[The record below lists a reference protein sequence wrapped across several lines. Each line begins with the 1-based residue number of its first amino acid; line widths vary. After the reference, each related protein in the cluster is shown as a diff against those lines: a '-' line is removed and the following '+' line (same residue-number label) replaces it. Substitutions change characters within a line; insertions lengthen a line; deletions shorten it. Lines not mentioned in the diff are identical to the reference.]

1 MTKKGQLRLA
11 VYKEEIDARQAEYD
25 ATMKRL
31 RAPNVHLHD
40 SFHDARPAVA
50 GSEGPTTDTPQEKAL
65 CGSVGY
71 TMSEHELKRGR
82 INCASCLAKHARNET
97 IRQLVNRFE
106 SAQTIRDSAECL
118 TVAESTF
125 SNLGI
130 DSTAGETFEAVHN
143 RLVRIAWAEYRATY
157 YVIRVDGQSDV
168 LSSAHNLAHSK
179 AREMRDAGKAVRIEY
194 KVTGDRA
201 ICVHGDAGPRPTG
214 FEFAAEYQ
222 RSNGHWK
229 RSLDGFRTGSAAATA
244 ARLLQAVNHGGD
256 FRSVRVG

>member
-11 VYKEEIDARQAEYD
+11 VYQEEIDARQAEYD

-50 GSEGPTTDTPQEKAL
+50 GSEGPATDTPQERTL

-82 INCASCLAKHARNET
+82 INCVACLAKHARNET

-106 SAQTIRDSAECL
+106 SAQTIKDSMDCL
-118 TVAESTF
+118 RESTGTL
-125 SNLGI
+125 SDLGLHPL
-130 DSTAGETFEAVHN
+130 AGETFNAVRN
-143 RLVRIAWAEYRATY
+143 RLILIAADEYRAPY
-157 YVIRVDGQSDV
+157 YVVRVDGENDV
-168 LSSAHNLAHSK
+168 LFSAHGLGPSRMHRLRAS
-179 AREMRDAGKAVRIEY
+179 GKAARIEY

>member
-11 VYKEEIDARQAEYD
+11 VYQEEIDARQAEYD
-25 ATMKRL
+25 ATMERL
-31 RAPNVHLHD
+31 RAPNVHLPG
-40 SFHDARPAVA
+40 SALDARPAVA
-50 GSEGPTTDTPQEKAL
+50 GSEGPTTDTPQEKTL

-71 TMSEHELKRGR
+71 TMSEHELKRGG
-82 INCASCLAKHARNET
+82 INCASCLAKYTRNET
-97 IRQLVNRFE
+97 IRQLLAQFE

-118 TVAESTF
+118 TAAESTF

-143 RLVRIAWAEYRATY
+143 RLVRLAWVEYRATY
-157 YVIRVDGQSDV
+157 YVIRIDGQADI
-168 LSSAHNLAHSK
+168 LSSAHNLGHSQAHTMK
-179 AREMRDAGKAVRIEY
+179 DAGETVRVEY
-194 KVTGDRA
+194 KVTADRA
-201 ICVHGDAGPRPTG
+201 ICVHGDAGPRPAG

-222 RSNGHWK
+222 RANGTWK
-229 RSLDGFRTGSAAATA
+229 RSPDGYRTGSAAATA